1 MSDDDKDENNGIDG
15 IDLIITNAST
25 DGPEVRELLFDESQ
39 QSFKNALLD
48 IPVSGKARKIK
59 SYESVHEARDAFSG
73 ARIRVWRRCN
83 ELPVYTDSELL
94 IVLSK
99 IPGHSSMQDVISIIS
114 QVQGVTQVELVDHQ
128 GYGVL
133 VKF

>member
-48 IPVSGKARKIK
+48 IPVSGKASKIK